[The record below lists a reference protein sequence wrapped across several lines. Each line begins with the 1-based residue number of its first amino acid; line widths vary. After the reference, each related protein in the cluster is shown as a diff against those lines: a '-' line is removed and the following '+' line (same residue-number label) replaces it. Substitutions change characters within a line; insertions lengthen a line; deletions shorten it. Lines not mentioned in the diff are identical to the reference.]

1 MSEGGAV
8 RADEAYRR
16 ECEARTW
23 IKQGYV
29 TARQVDELMQR
40 IERHRGAEAAAAL
53 REEMR
58 LQWKRREEWLEAYH
72 AD

>member
-8 RADEAYRR
+8 RADETYRR

-29 TARQVDELMQR
+29 TARKVDELMQR

-58 LQWKRREEWLEAYH
+58 LQWKRREEWLETAE
-72 AD
+72 